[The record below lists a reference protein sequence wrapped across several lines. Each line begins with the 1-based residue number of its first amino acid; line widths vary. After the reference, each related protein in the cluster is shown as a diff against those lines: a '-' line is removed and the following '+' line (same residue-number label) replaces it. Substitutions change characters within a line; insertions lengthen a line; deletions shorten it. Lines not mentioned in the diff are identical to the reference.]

1 MSYSDFEQRLAS
13 DSGFASKI
21 SSAKTPE
28 DIVQIANAEG
38 VDIKISD
45 ISDLDQLSIDQLSQV
60 SGGMAAF
67 NRSFGSKAK
76 SVTTRESVPAC
87 TAVVTDTKDGT
98 SSCSAT
104 TTNTNDGNPACGGS
118 FTMKL
123 K

>member
-13 DSGFASKI
+13 DSAFASKI

-28 DIVQIANAEG
+28 EIVQIANAEG
-38 VDIKISD
+38 VDISISD
-45 ISDLDQLSIDQLSQV
+45 ITNLDELSLDQLAQV

-67 NRSFGSKAK
+67 SRSFGAKGK

-98 SSCSAT
+98 PTCSMT
-104 TTNTNDGNPACGGS
+104 STDTNDGNPACGGS

-123 K
+123 R